1 MFTGWGTY
9 YLSVKNLFQH
19 LTILFVKNFFLTPHI
34 NQPLVQ
40 SHYPLFSC
48 NRPCQKVN
56 IERLQKAVTE
66 AFSSPEWANPTP
78 FPLGVSSFWS
88 FLWPSSCFAPKLV
101 YVFPVLKTAEL
112 DVIFQVERRPLWGQN
127 QVPQPAGD
135 IFFDVSQDTP
145 DLLGCRRTLPAFVQ
159 LFIQHHLQEFFRRH
173 VSDAFILYRNWGLPQ
188 PRCNTLHLAYMGSL
202 LQLIQVL
209 LDSIPFLRCITIPL
223 S

>member
-9 YLSVKNLFQH
+9 YLSAKNLFQH

-78 FPLGVSSFWS
+78 FPLEEEFHHFDIFVALLLLCSKAGLCLSCVKDCRAGCHIPSGKETSVGAESSPTTCWRYF
-88 FLWPSSCFAPKLV
+88 FRCIPGYTWPSGLQTHIASFCPTFHPTPSPRIFLQTCFWCLHPVSKLGLAP
-101 YVFPVLKTAEL
+101 A
-112 DVIFQVERRPLWGQN
+112 
-127 QVPQPAGD
+127 
-135 IFFDVSQDTP
+135 
-145 DLLGCRRTLPAFVQ
+145 
-159 LFIQHHLQEFFRRH
+159 
-173 VSDAFILYRNWGLPQ
+173 
-188 PRCNTLHLAYMGSL
+188 
-202 LQLIQVL
+202 
-209 LDSIPFLRCITIPL
+209 
-223 S
+223 